1 MPNGIVVRPRL
12 ASLALVAALAAS
24 SAHVASGLPPPRR
37 ALFQVQDTVAESV
50 ASISQAVADVA
61 DSAAQAVVDVATR
74 VAEEVEASMAPA
86 PAPEARR
93 RSLLQSSVLKR
104 LEEEIMKE
112 QRKIAVEFEV
122 SMAPAPAPESVMG
135 DGDDYVDAEAPE
147 ADETRR
153 RSLLTYDMAPAPAPA
168 DDAID
173 VEEYKDDAQTRRTT
187 PSRSVFVVRQEAPL
201 AVTGGLRGLR
211 RFRARGRTRGC
222 PRGRARARARVEA
235 RRSKPRTEPDGV
247 DRTRVLI
254 VSARSNTRLKQT
266 PTRRINN
273 TFPVLYERQTSPL
286 L

>member
-24 SAHVASGLPPPRR
+24 SHVASATPTPRR

-61 DSAAQAVVDVATR
+61 DSTAQAVVDVATR

-112 QRKIAVEFEV
+112 QRKIAEEFEA

-173 VEEYKDDAQTRRTT
+173 VEEYTSMPEPAAFPPVAEPDLDKR
-187 PSRSVFVVRQEAPL
+187 
-201 AVTGGLRGLR
+201 
-211 RFRARGRTRGC
+211 
-222 PRGRARARARVEA
+222 
-235 RRSKPRTEPDGV
+235 RRSLLQADYV
-247 DRTRVLI
+247 DYDDF
-254 VSARSNTRLKQT
+254 A
-266 PTRRINN
+266 PAGA
-273 TFPVLYERQTSPL
+273 PVDALEGFAPAPAPA
-286 L
+286 

>member
-24 SAHVASGLPPPRR
+24 SHVASATPTPRR

-61 DSAAQAVVDVATR
+61 DSAAQAVADVAKR
-74 VAEEVEASMAPA
+74 VAEEIEGSAAPA

-93 RSLLQSSVLKR
+93 RSLLQTSVLTR

-112 QRKIAVEFEV
+112 QRKIAVEFEA

-173 VEEYKDDAQTRRTT
+173 VEEYTSMPEPAAFPPVAEPDLDKR
-187 PSRSVFVVRQEAPL
+187 
-201 AVTGGLRGLR
+201 
-211 RFRARGRTRGC
+211 
-222 PRGRARARARVEA
+222 
-235 RRSKPRTEPDGV
+235 RRSLLQADYV
-247 DRTRVLI
+247 DYDDF
-254 VSARSNTRLKQT
+254 A
-266 PTRRINN
+266 PAGA
-273 TFPVLYERQTSPL
+273 PVDALEGFAPAPAPA
-286 L
+286 

>member
-24 SAHVASGLPPPRR
+24 SHVASATPTPRR

-61 DSAAQAVVDVATR
+61 DSTAQAVVDVATR

-86 PAPEARR
+86 PAPQARR

-112 QRKIAVEFEV
+112 QRKIAEEFEA

-173 VEEYKDDAQTRRTT
+173 VEEYTSMPEPAAFPPVAEPDLDKR
-187 PSRSVFVVRQEAPL
+187 
-201 AVTGGLRGLR
+201 
-211 RFRARGRTRGC
+211 
-222 PRGRARARARVEA
+222 
-235 RRSKPRTEPDGV
+235 RRSLLQADYV
-247 DRTRVLI
+247 DYDDF
-254 VSARSNTRLKQT
+254 A
-266 PTRRINN
+266 PAGA
-273 TFPVLYERQTSPL
+273 PVDALEGFAPAPAPA
-286 L
+286 

>member
-24 SAHVASGLPPPRR
+24 SHVASATPTPRR

-61 DSAAQAVVDVATR
+61 DSTAQAVVDVATR

-86 PAPEARR
+86 PAPQARR

-112 QRKIAVEFEV
+112 QRKIAVEFEA

-153 RSLLTYDMAPAPAPA
+153 RLLLTYDMAPAPAPA

-173 VEEYKDDAQTRRTT
+173 VEEYTSMPEPAAFPPVAEPDLDKR
-187 PSRSVFVVRQEAPL
+187 
-201 AVTGGLRGLR
+201 
-211 RFRARGRTRGC
+211 
-222 PRGRARARARVEA
+222 
-235 RRSKPRTEPDGV
+235 RRSLLQADYV
-247 DRTRVLI
+247 DYDDF
-254 VSARSNTRLKQT
+254 A
-266 PTRRINN
+266 PAGA
-273 TFPVLYERQTSPL
+273 PVDALEGFAPAPAPA
-286 L
+286 

>member
-24 SAHVASGLPPPRR
+24 SHVALASATPTPRR

-61 DSAAQAVVDVATR
+61 ESTAQAVVDVATR

-93 RSLLQSSVLKR
+93 RSLLQSETSVLTR
-104 LEEEIMKE
+104 LEKEIMKE
-112 QRKIAVEFEV
+112 QKKIAKELKKAATE
-122 SMAPAPAPESVMG
+122 AAAPESVMG

-173 VEEYKDDAQTRRTT
+173 VEEYTSMPEPAAFPPVAEPDLDKR
-187 PSRSVFVVRQEAPL
+187 
-201 AVTGGLRGLR
+201 
-211 RFRARGRTRGC
+211 
-222 PRGRARARARVEA
+222 
-235 RRSKPRTEPDGV
+235 RRSLLQADYV
-247 DRTRVLI
+247 DYDDF
-254 VSARSNTRLKQT
+254 A
-266 PTRRINN
+266 PAGA
-273 TFPVLYERQTSPL
+273 PVDALEGFAPAPAPA
-286 L
+286 

>member
-24 SAHVASGLPPPRR
+24 SHVASATPTPRR

-61 DSAAQAVVDVATR
+61 DSTAQAVVDVATR

-86 PAPEARR
+86 PAPQARR

-112 QRKIAVEFEV
+112 QRKIAVEFEA

-173 VEEYKDDAQTRRTT
+173 VEEYTSMPEPAAFPPVAEPDLDKR
-187 PSRSVFVVRQEAPL
+187 
-201 AVTGGLRGLR
+201 
-211 RFRARGRTRGC
+211 
-222 PRGRARARARVEA
+222 
-235 RRSKPRTEPDGV
+235 RRSLLQADYV
-247 DRTRVLI
+247 DYDDF
-254 VSARSNTRLKQT
+254 A
-266 PTRRINN
+266 PAGA
-273 TFPVLYERQTSPL
+273 PVDALEGFAPAPAPA
-286 L
+286 

>member
-24 SAHVASGLPPPRR
+24 SHVASATPTPRR

-61 DSAAQAVVDVATR
+61 DSTAQAVVDVATR

-112 QRKIAVEFEV
+112 QRKIAVEFEA

-173 VEEYKDDAQTRRTT
+173 VEEYTSMPEPAAFPPVAEPDLDKR
-187 PSRSVFVVRQEAPL
+187 
-201 AVTGGLRGLR
+201 
-211 RFRARGRTRGC
+211 
-222 PRGRARARARVEA
+222 
-235 RRSKPRTEPDGV
+235 RRSLLQADYV
-247 DRTRVLI
+247 DYDDF
-254 VSARSNTRLKQT
+254 A
-266 PTRRINN
+266 PAGA
-273 TFPVLYERQTSPL
+273 PVDALEGFAPAPAPA
-286 L
+286 

>member
-24 SAHVASGLPPPRR
+24 SHVASATPTPRR

-61 DSAAQAVVDVATR
+61 DSTAQAVVDVATR

-86 PAPEARR
+86 PAPQARR
-93 RSLLQSSVLKR
+93 RSQLQSSVLKR

-112 QRKIAVEFEV
+112 QRKIAEEFEA

-173 VEEYKDDAQTRRTT
+173 VEEYTSMPEPAAFPPVAEPDLDKR
-187 PSRSVFVVRQEAPL
+187 
-201 AVTGGLRGLR
+201 
-211 RFRARGRTRGC
+211 
-222 PRGRARARARVEA
+222 
-235 RRSKPRTEPDGV
+235 RRSLLQADYV
-247 DRTRVLI
+247 DYDDF
-254 VSARSNTRLKQT
+254 A
-266 PTRRINN
+266 PAGA
-273 TFPVLYERQTSPL
+273 PVDALEGFAPAPAPA
-286 L
+286 

>member
-24 SAHVASGLPPPRR
+24 SHVASATPTPRR

-61 DSAAQAVVDVATR
+61 DSTAQAVVDVATR
-74 VAEEVEASMAPA
+74 VAEEVEA
-86 PAPEARR
+86 
-93 RSLLQSSVLKR
+93 
-104 LEEEIMKE
+104 
-112 QRKIAVEFEV
+112 

-173 VEEYKDDAQTRRTT
+173 VEEYTSMPEPAAFPPVAEPDLDKR
-187 PSRSVFVVRQEAPL
+187 
-201 AVTGGLRGLR
+201 
-211 RFRARGRTRGC
+211 
-222 PRGRARARARVEA
+222 
-235 RRSKPRTEPDGV
+235 RRSLLQADYV
-247 DRTRVLI
+247 DYDDF
-254 VSARSNTRLKQT
+254 A
-266 PTRRINN
+266 PAGA
-273 TFPVLYERQTSPL
+273 PVDALEGFAPAPAPA
-286 L
+286 

>member
-24 SAHVASGLPPPRR
+24 SHVASATPTPRR

-61 DSAAQAVVDVATR
+61 DSTAQAVVDVATR
-74 VAEEVEASMAPA
+74 VAEEVEASKAPA
-86 PAPEARR
+86 PAPQARR

-112 QRKIAVEFEV
+112 QRKIAVEFEA

-173 VEEYKDDAQTRRTT
+173 VEEYTSMPEPAAFPPVAEPDLDKR
-187 PSRSVFVVRQEAPL
+187 
-201 AVTGGLRGLR
+201 
-211 RFRARGRTRGC
+211 
-222 PRGRARARARVEA
+222 
-235 RRSKPRTEPDGV
+235 RRSLLQADYV
-247 DRTRVLI
+247 DYDDF
-254 VSARSNTRLKQT
+254 A
-266 PTRRINN
+266 PAGA
-273 TFPVLYERQTSPL
+273 PVDALEGFAPAPAPA
-286 L
+286 

>member
-24 SAHVASGLPPPRR
+24 SHVASATPTPRR

-61 DSAAQAVVDVATR
+61 DSTAQAVVDVATR

-112 QRKIAVEFEV
+112 QRKIAVEFEA

-153 RSLLTYDMAPAPAPA
+153 RSLWPSDRAPAPAPA

-173 VEEYKDDAQTRRTT
+173 VEEYTSMPEPAAFPPVAEPDLDKR
-187 PSRSVFVVRQEAPL
+187 
-201 AVTGGLRGLR
+201 
-211 RFRARGRTRGC
+211 
-222 PRGRARARARVEA
+222 
-235 RRSKPRTEPDGV
+235 RRSLLQADYV
-247 DRTRVLI
+247 DYDDF
-254 VSARSNTRLKQT
+254 A
-266 PTRRINN
+266 PAGA
-273 TFPVLYERQTSPL
+273 PVDALEGFAPAPAPA
-286 L
+286 

>member
-24 SAHVASGLPPPRR
+24 SHVASATPTPRR

-61 DSAAQAVVDVATR
+61 DSTAQAVVDVATR

-104 LEEEIMKE
+104 FEEEIMKE
-112 QRKIAVEFEV
+112 QRKIAVEFEA

-173 VEEYKDDAQTRRTT
+173 VEEYTSMPEPAAFPPVAEPDLDKR
-187 PSRSVFVVRQEAPL
+187 
-201 AVTGGLRGLR
+201 
-211 RFRARGRTRGC
+211 
-222 PRGRARARARVEA
+222 
-235 RRSKPRTEPDGV
+235 RRSLLQADYV
-247 DRTRVLI
+247 DYDDF
-254 VSARSNTRLKQT
+254 A
-266 PTRRINN
+266 PAGA
-273 TFPVLYERQTSPL
+273 PVDALEGFAPAPAPA
-286 L
+286 